1 MNLVFPDQG
10 LQYWM
15 QQMLAT
21 GIDLHLFVNNVT
33 ITQSTLLSALTEA
46 TWTGYAVVPLAFG
59 SWTFSVAGH
68 TGIAIAG
75 PQSFSNSSGSAQTAY
90 GWYLTD
96 SGSSMLLAGGQ
107 FDGAPVSIPDGG
119 TQIVIPSVG
128 DISKALTSP

>member
-10 LQYWM
+10 LQFWM
-15 QQMLAT
+15 TQMLGSA
-21 GIDLHLFVNNVT
+21 INLHLFVNNVT
-33 ITQSTLLSALTEA
+33 IIQGTLLSGLTEA
-46 TWTGYAVVPLAFG
+46 TFAGYSVLNLTFGGWTLSVV
-59 SWTFSVAGH
+59 GH
-68 TGIAIAG
+68 TGVAIYT
-75 PQSFSNSSGSAQTAY
+75 PQPFTNTSGSAQTVY

-96 SGSSMLLAGGQ
+96 VANTMLLAAGQ